1 MRFRHK
7 NQILAALVAASFAA
21 PVIGAD
27 QPAVSVLMEQARF
40 WQSKGR
46 GDLAAEAWQ
55 KILRVEPDNAEALY
69 ALGAIEI
76 DSGRIDGAKDY
87 LARLN
92 RTHPSSPATRRL
104 TEALQFHTI
113 DKVQLDRARKLAH
126 AGKYDESVAVYR
138 SLFRGAAPTGD
149 FALEYY
155 YTLAGTEKGWDEAR
169 RGLEQL
175 LKDYPSSPRHTL
187 ALAQVQT
194 YREPTRRAGIR
205 TLAALSKRPEVSAS
219 ATEAWGKALVWLDA
233 RNADRPL
240 FREYMAARPQDE
252 AVKKRYA
259 DIGRTVPGAPGTVVL
274 TARDL
279 RIVQGFAALN
289 RNNLDLATSN
299 FERIL
304 ATSPRDRDASGGLG
318 VVRLRQERYKE
329 AQSLLEQAAAG
340 NRRWNTALNS
350 ATYWGLVDDAVKAR
364 SANDNALAKAALV
377 RAVGVNG
384 YELAAPNALGDI
396 LVEEGDYRNG
406 EIMYRQVLQREP
418 NNGQA
423 LRGLFNALAGQQR
436 GDEALALLKRIPPA
450 EAEKLGGASALQSD
464 ALRVQGLQAQA
475 AGNWLGARG
484 AFDESLKLN
493 PRNAWARLE
502 RARLDLAEGRTAD
515 AWGAADELR
524 KTTASTDAAYAGAML
539 YGELGAPQQALAM
552 LESIPLKERT
562 VPMSTL
568 QRRMW
573 VTTQA
578 EEVTRLTQSGATAQA
593 AQTAYQINRTAGDDP
608 DMMMTAAHAYVEV
621 GDSVRG
627 LAIARQA
634 IVRLA
639 PAAIGPR
646 IQYASI
652 LQRTRQEAEFVALA
666 QQLYAQ
672 PLSARQRSDL
682 DNLRAG
688 YTLRQADL
696 LREYGQPQRAL
707 EVLTPL
713 AGERPTDI
721 RVQAG
726 VGRALDSLGE
736 RERALT
742 HYRYVVEQDPG
753 NLDARV
759 AAINAAVAAKEY
771 GAAQTHLATALQQAP
786 RDPQVLAAA
795 GRLARAQGDYSRAAE
810 YFRAAIEAQQSP
822 RIGPVLIPPPSRS
835 MFAPDANEVLAQLD
849 GAEEEHAAVEAVAMS
864 GAAATAAEGAGDEDN
879 TAAETSD
886 DADLAHGSHGLQ
898 GAAPAAPL
906 HAPLAVVPVMA
917 GATTAVVPAMAP
929 AQTIDAAAGVQPM
942 AAQMAS
948 PIVVQLQFLQHPG
961 VATVGADGANVSAT
975 EVIGQASTQQP
986 WPTPVIPAPVQPAP
1000 PAPIPAPVNV
1010 PIQIPVPPQGA
1021 APAATIQ
1028 GGAAPIN
1035 IYIIVT
1041 PQGVQQAVPGQQI
1054 FVPQPQYVPVPMAPQ
1069 QAAPAPRPAPAPRVA
1084 PAPRPVAPRVATP
1097 QPATPPAPVPARPV
1111 VRAAPVK
1118 PAPAA
1123 VAPAVAAPKEPPIV
1137 VPPLKPAAAPDP
1149 VPAAPVARP
1158 VERVIEPPVP
1168 SPAPSSAA
1176 PAPTAP
1182 AVAQASPRSSALAAE
1197 AESVQRELGEIEAR
1211 RGSSVAAG
1219 VNLRSRSGEE
1229 GLGRMFE
1236 VEAPIE
1242 ARLGIGYDQHIALRA
1257 AGVYLDGGQ
1266 LEAGNTERRRRFGTN
1281 ALGNTAGFQNSAQ
1294 TDSGLAAS
1302 LAYESNWLRA
1312 DVGSTP
1318 IGFRIRNTVGG
1329 LRLHAPSGTN
1339 LRFLGELSRRGVNES
1354 ILSYAGARDDRTG
1367 QDWGGVVATG
1377 GKLGLTW
1384 DDGHVGWYGLG
1395 SYHRLTGDEV
1405 ASNKRTGATGGFYV
1419 RAIDRPGQRL
1429 TAGADLTFYRFEKNL
1444 RHFTFGH
1451 GGYFS
1456 PQRYM
1461 ALTLPVDWTA
1471 RNGNLVYQL
1480 SASVGV
1486 QHFRENETPYY
1497 PDDPGLQ
1504 SSLEGLVGLGSGLS
1518 RYSGQ
1523 SKTGGVVGI
1532 GAAAEYQLASQFF
1545 LGGHLSFDNS
1555 RDYRQTIGGLYLRYS
1570 FVRVPQSMLL
1580 APRALRHTVG
1590 PY

>member
-7 NQILAALVAASFAA
+7 NQVLAALIAASFAA
-21 PVIGAD
+21 PVIATD

-55 KILRVEPDNAEALY
+55 KILRVEPDNSEALY

-76 DSGRIDGAKDY
+76 DSGRIEGAKEY

-104 TEALQFHTI
+104 AEALQFHTI
-113 DKVQLDRARKLAH
+113 DKAQLDRARKLAH

-138 SLFRGAAPTGD
+138 SLFRGQAPSGD

-175 LKDYPSSPRHTL
+175 LKDYPNSPRHQL

-194 YREPTRRAGIR
+194 YREPTRRTGIR
-205 TLAALSKRPEVSAS
+205 SLAQLSKRPEVSAA
-219 ATEAWGKALVWLDA
+219 ATDAWGKALVWLDA
-233 RNADRPL
+233 RDADRPL
-240 FREYMAARPQDE
+240 FREYMAARPQDQS
-252 AVKKRYA
+252 VKQRFA
-259 DIGRTVPGAPGTVVL
+259 DIGKTGPGRGGPVVL
-274 TARDL
+274 SARDL
-279 RIVQGFAALN
+279 RIIQGFAALN
-289 RNNLDLATSN
+289 RNNLDVATNN
-299 FERIL
+299 FERVL
-304 ATSPRDRDASGGLG
+304 ANSPRDRDAQGGMG

-329 AQSLLEQAAAG
+329 AQTLLEQAAAG
-340 NRRWNTALNS
+340 NRRWSTALNS

-364 SANDNALAKAALV
+364 SAHDNTTAKTALI
-377 RAVGVNG
+377 RAIGVNG
-384 YELAAPNALGDI
+384 YELAAPNALGDV

-406 EIMYRQVLQREP
+406 ETMYRQVLQRQP

-436 GDEALALLKRIPPA
+436 GEEALALLKRIPPA

-464 ALRVQGLQAQA
+464 AMRVQGLQAQA
-475 AGNWLGARG
+475 SGNLFAARG
-484 AFDESLKLN
+484 AFNESLKLN
-493 PRNAWARLE
+493 PGNAWARLE
-502 RARLDLAEGRTAD
+502 RARLDMAEGRTTD
-515 AWGAADELR
+515 AWQAADELR
-524 KTTASTDAAYAGAML
+524 KTASSVDAAYAGAML
-539 YGELGAPQQALAM
+539 YGELGSPQQGLAL

-562 VPMSTL
+562 LPMSTL

-578 EEVTRLTQSGATAQA
+578 EEVTRLVQSGATQQA
-593 AQTAYQINRTAGDDP
+593 AQLAFQINRTAGDDA
-608 DMMMTAAHAYVEV
+608 DMMMTAAHAYAEV
-621 GDSVRG
+621 GDPVRG

-634 IVRLA
+634 IVRI
-639 PAAIGPR
+639 PPTAIGPR

-652 LQRTRQEAEFVALA
+652 LQRTRQETEFVSVA

-672 PLSARQRSDL
+672 PLSARQRADL

-707 EVLTPL
+707 DVLAPL
-713 AGERPTDI
+713 AGERPTDL

-726 VGRALDSLGE
+726 VGRVLDSLGE

-742 HYRYVVEQDPG
+742 HYRYVVEQDPN

-759 AAINAAVAAKEY
+759 AAANAAIAAREY
-771 GAAQTHLATALQQAP
+771 GVAQTHVNTALQQAP

-795 GRLARAQGDYSRAAE
+795 GRLARAQGDFSRAAE

-822 RIGPVLIPPPSRS
+822 RFAPTLVPPSRS
-835 MFAPDANEVLAQLD
+835 MLEWVPSARLDEIEFDAAGVEASALGEATVAAADDVDDTDAAAEQADAEQSVDAADAGEAAQQVVEVLAQ
-849 GAEEEHAAVEAVAMS
+849 APAMPAHVQAQFVHQAPVPLAPMVPS
-864 GAAATAAEGAGDEDN
+864 TATA
-879 TAAETSD
+879 
-886 DADLAHGSHGLQ
+886 
-898 GAAPAAPL
+898 
-906 HAPLAVVPVMA
+906 
-917 GATTAVVPAMAP
+917 
-929 AQTIDAAAGVQPM
+929 
-942 AAQMAS
+942 
-948 PIVVQLQFLQHPG
+948 PIVVQLQFVQNTNAAA
-961 VATVGADGANVSAT
+961 ATADGVNSSSA
-975 EVIGQASTQQP
+975 EVVAQASTQQP
-986 WPTPVIPAPVQPAP
+986 WPVQAQGVPVIPAPVQPA
-1000 PAPIPAPVNV
+1000 AVPAPVQV
-1010 PIQIPVPPQGA
+1010 PIQIPVPQQGA

-1054 FVPQPQYVPVPMAPQ
+1054 IVPQPQYIPVPMAPQ
-1069 QAAPAPRPAPAPRVA
+1069 QPAPRVA

-1097 QPATPPAPVPARPV
+1097 RPAAPVPARPV
-1111 VRAAPVK
+1111 VRAAPVR

-1149 VPAAPVARP
+1149 VPTTPVARP
-1158 VERVIEPPVP
+1158 VERVIEPPAP
-1168 SPAPSSAA
+1168 SVAPSSASPA
-1176 PAPTAP
+1176 PAAP
-1182 AVAQASPRSSALAAE
+1182 VIAQTVPRAGTLAAE
-1197 AESVQRELGEIEAR
+1197 AEAVQRELGEIEAR

-1219 VNLRSRSGEE
+1219 VNLRNRSGEE
-1229 GLGRMFE
+1229 GLGRMLE

-1242 ARLGIGYDQHIALRA
+1242 ARIGVGYDQHIVLRA

-1266 LEAGNTERRRRFGTN
+1266 LEAGNTQRIRRFGTN
-1281 ALGNTAGFQNSAQ
+1281 ALGTAAGFQNSAQ
-1294 TDSGLAAS
+1294 TDSGMAAS
-1302 LAYESNWLRA
+1302 LGYESNLLRA
-1312 DVGSTP
+1312 DIGTTP

-1329 LRLHAPSGTN
+1329 LRLHAPTGSN
-1339 LRFLGELSRRGVNES
+1339 LRFLGELSRRAVNES
-1354 ILSYAGARDDRTG
+1354 ILSFAGTRDDRTG

-1384 DDGHVGWYGLG
+1384 DDGRVGWYGLG
-1395 SYHRLTGDEV
+1395 SYHRVTGDDV
-1405 ASNKRTGATGGFYV
+1405 ARNKRTGATGGFYV
-1419 RAIDRPGQRL
+1419 RWIDQPGQRL

-1444 RHFTFGH
+1444 RNFTFGH

-1456 PQRYM
+1456 PQRYL
-1461 ALTLPVDWTA
+1461 ALSLPVDWTA

-1486 QHFRENETPYY
+1486 QHFRENETPFY

-1504 SSLEGLVGLGSGLS
+1504 SSLEGLVGTGVGLS
-1518 RYSGQ
+1518 RYGGQ
-1523 SKTGGVVGI
+1523 SKTGGIVGI

-1570 FVRVPQSMLL
+1570 FVRMPQSSLL
-1580 APRALRHTVG
+1580 APRPLRYTVG